1 MPLNRRK
8 TRMNLVK
15 KGFLEDRRGDHITL
29 TYPADSRLSK
39 IQTKMSHG
47 SKRKDIHDGLV
58 SSMARQCMISTSD
71 FIKLAQ
77 CEISESDYVKL
88 LRSHLPKD

>member
-15 KGFLEDRRGDHITL
+15 KGFLEDRSGDHITL
-29 TYPADSRLSK
+29 TYAADSRLKK

-47 SKRKDIHDGLV
+47 SQHKELGAGLI
-58 SSMARQCMISTSD
+58 SLMARQCMISSSD

-88 LRSHLPKD
+88 LSRHLPKD